1 MKSMRLV
8 VAALALALCGT
19 VCADVE
25 AKLDAMGIVLPEMPP
40 PIANYVRSVR
50 SGNLVFLAGHGPL
63 KPDGH
68 YVTGRLG
75 DDLSVE
81 QGYEAARLTCLALL
95 SSLKEEIGD
104 LDKVTRIVRV
114 FGMVK
119 ATPEFSDHP
128 KVINGCSDLLV
139 ELYGDNGRHARAAVG
154 MTSLP
159 IGIAVEIEMIVE
171 LKD

>member
-1 MKSMRLV
+1 MKSMRLAV
-8 VAALALALCGT
+8 GAFALVLCGA
-19 VCADVE
+19 VNADVE
-25 AKLDAMGIVLPEMPP
+25 GKLEAMGIALPEMPT

-63 KPDGH
+63 KPDGK
-68 YVTGRLG
+68 YVTGRVG

-81 QGYEAARLTCLALL
+81 QGYEAARLTCLTLL
-95 SSLKEEIGD
+95 SSLKSEIGD
-104 LDKVTRIVRV
+104 LDKVTRVVRL
-114 FGMVK
+114 FGMVR
-119 ATPEFSDHP
+119 ATPEFTDHP

-159 IGIAVEIEMIVE
+159 VGIAVEIEMIVE
-171 LKD
+171 VAD